1 MQKGPRPKNGKKARS
16 IRTDTVRVHLWLLV
30 ISPGASGAETLCP
43 RQKENVFH
51 SIKHAN
57 STIGFHLILPNVIPY
72 CNESAKPGQVIW
84 HKRSKNGTNGNHFG
98 ANFILSSQL
107 YGRITDTKIR
117 SWRKRGLS
125 LKIAIIDDD
134 AQVCEGLRCCLN
146 DLLGAA
152 AQIDTCQSGEAFLAK
167 WEPGTCDLVILD
179 IFMPGITGLEVA
191 RQMRKTDREV
201 KIAFS
206 TTSNDFAS
214 ESYEVNACYY
224 LRKPF
229 GIDRVKAMLDR
240 LDLEEIEK
248 MRAVKLPDGTSTVL
262 RNIIYVDFAL
272 HRVTLHCKDGKN
284 VAVRSNFSE
293 VEPLL
298 CAYPYFFSPT
308 KGVIVNFYEVEA
320 QNGDT
325 FKMRDG
331 SMIPISRRKAKE
343 ALDAYSSFLFRQLR
357 KGGEA

>member
-1 MQKGPRPKNGKKARS
+1 M
-16 IRTDTVRVHLWLLV
+16 
-30 ISPGASGAETLCP
+30 
-43 RQKENVFH
+43 
-51 SIKHAN
+51 
-57 STIGFHLILPNVIPY
+57 
-72 CNESAKPGQVIW
+72 
-84 HKRSKNGTNGNHFG
+84 
-98 ANFILSSQL
+98 
-107 YGRITDTKIR
+107 
-117 SWRKRGLS
+117 
-125 LKIAIIDDD
+125 
-134 AQVCEGLRCCLN
+134 
-146 DLLGAA
+146 
-152 AQIDTCQSGEAFLAK
+152 
-167 WEPGTCDLVILD
+167 
-179 IFMPGITGLEVA
+179 
-191 RQMRKTDREV
+191 
-201 KIAFS
+201 
-206 TTSNDFAS
+206 
-214 ESYEVNACYY
+214 
-224 LRKPF
+224 RKPF

>member
-1 MQKGPRPKNGKKARS
+1 M
-16 IRTDTVRVHLWLLV
+16 
-30 ISPGASGAETLCP
+30 
-43 RQKENVFH
+43 
-51 SIKHAN
+51 
-57 STIGFHLILPNVIPY
+57 
-72 CNESAKPGQVIW
+72 
-84 HKRSKNGTNGNHFG
+84 
-98 ANFILSSQL
+98 
-107 YGRITDTKIR
+107 
-117 SWRKRGLS
+117 
-125 LKIAIIDDD
+125 KIAIIDDD
-134 AQVCEGLRCCLN
+134 VQMCSCLCGCLN

-152 AQIDTCQSGEAFLAK
+152 VKIDSYQNGEEFLAK
-167 WEPGTCDLVILD
+167 WEPGAYDLVILD
-179 IFMPGITGLEVA
+179 IFMPGVTGMEVA
-191 RQMRKTDREV
+191 RKMRKTDREV

-229 GIDRVKAMLDR
+229 GSDRVKAMLDR

-272 HRVTLHCKDGKN
+272 HRVTLHCKEGKN

-331 SMIPISRRKAKE
+331 SIIPISRRKAKE